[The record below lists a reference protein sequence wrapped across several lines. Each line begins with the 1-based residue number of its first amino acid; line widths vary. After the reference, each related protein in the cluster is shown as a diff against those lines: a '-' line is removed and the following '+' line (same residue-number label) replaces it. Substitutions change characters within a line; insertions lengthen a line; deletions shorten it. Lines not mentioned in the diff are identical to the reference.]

1 MEKERRSTKM
11 DGGVN
16 GDKVAVLDLGIG
28 WDLRVFYEMN
38 RTQKRDTTDR
48 DTAPHSLT
56 GNSNTFK
63 TIITYLSIY
72 PMVADCT
79 AQTSTIIREFIII
92 ILLLSIIMLSWSFL
106 LLWLNITQ
114 SPRQIN
120 LVREKKIKFLVS
132 WK

>member
-1 MEKERRSTKM
+1 M

-72 PMVADCT
+72 NLSIPWFHT
-79 AQTSTIIREFIII
+79 ALHNKYYNKRVYYHHIII
-92 ILLLSIIMLSWSFL
+92 VYHHAVVVLSAFIAKHNPISKA
-106 LLWLNITQ
+106 
-114 SPRQIN
+114 
-120 LVREKKIKFLVS
+120 EKFS
-132 WK
+132 